1 MSTPPVRIENLAA
14 HPALAPVLAAWVQA
28 EWGHLLP
35 ERTEEMLVA
44 AFRQRTAPHVI
55 PESFV
60 AMAGDRP
67 VGMASLIEDD
77 MKTRPDLSPWL
88 AAVYVLPE
96 FRNRGVGSRLVQA
109 VMAEASTLGVERLY
123 LFTPDQEAFY
133 RRLGWRTLE
142 RTNYRGENVVI
153 MVYEVCEGDP
163 Q

>member
-1 MSTPPVRIENLAA
+1 MNAVPIRIENLAA
-14 HPALAPVLAAWVQA
+14 HPEFAPVLAAWVYE

-35 ERTEEMLVA
+35 ERTQEMLVA
-44 AFRQRTAPHVI
+44 AFQQRTTPHVI

-67 VGMASLIEDD
+67 IGMASLIEDD

-96 FRNRGVGSRLVQA
+96 FRKRGVGSSLVRA
-109 VMAEASTLGVERLY
+109 VMAEAMALGVERLH

-142 RTNYRGENVVI
+142 RTNYRDEEVVI
-153 MVYEVCEGDP
+153 MVYEENP

>member
-1 MSTPPVRIENLAA
+1 MNSPVIRIENLAD
-14 HPALAPVLAAWVQA
+14 HPDLAPVLAAWVYG

-35 ERTEEMLVA
+35 ERTEEMLVV
-44 AFRQRTAPHVI
+44 AFRQRSTPHVI

-60 AMAGDRP
+60 ALAGDRP

-96 FRNRGVGSRLVQA
+96 FRNRGVGSGLVRA
-109 VMAEASTLGVERLY
+109 VMAEAMALDVEQLY

-133 RRLGWRTLE
+133 RRLSWRTLE
-142 RTNYRGENVVI
+142 RAIYRGEEVVI
-153 MVYEVCEGDP
+153 MVYEENP

>member
-1 MSTPPVRIENLAA
+1 MSSPAIRIENLAA
-14 HPALAPVLAAWVQA
+14 HPAFAPVLAAWVQA
-28 EWGHLLP
+28 EWGRLLP

-44 AFRQRTAPHVI
+44 AFQQRFTPHVI

-67 VGMASLIEDD
+67 IGMASLIEDD

-96 FRNRGVGSRLVQA
+96 FRNRGVGSSLVRA
-109 VMAEASTLGVERLY
+109 VMAEAMALGVERLY
-123 LFTPDQEAFY
+123 LFTPDQMAFY

-142 RTNYRGENVVI
+142 RTDYRGEEVVI
-153 MVYEVCEGDP
+153 MVYEENP